1 MLAPYVRS
9 TTVQPASCR
18 ATITING
25 NSMIRGTWSLT
36 EPLVPVNIPAT
47 LVRVGESKG
56 ISTDVLLHN
65 TGLNADMFG
74 DPSARL
80 SYQQVLLLAE
90 NLIRSYPD
98 DSLGLDIGAAIKI
111 NQFGMLGYAIM
122 SCADIRSALQL
133 GLRFHPLVDPAFT
146 FEVVEQNEQSAVRL
160 TTHIPIEHIYRML
173 CDLFVVNFTCLAR
186 FLTGRDLQ
194 PVAVHL
200 NHPRP
205 QYEQRYKEFFDCP
218 VLFDQPRTEL
228 VFDSSIL
235 DEAVQMA
242 DQATA
247 AMAENQCEE
256 ILARLGPK
264 EGIVAKVRRILLRNP
279 GLFPPVDVVAGQ
291 LATSTRTLSRSLQE
305 VGTSYQRILDEVR
318 KEMAIE
324 YLRTSNLP
332 IEEIAAL
339 VGYSDPSNFRKA
351 FRRWTQHAPS
361 YYREDR
367 H

>member
-1 MLAPYVRS
+1 
-9 TTVQPASCR
+9 
-18 ATITING
+18 
-25 NSMIRGTWSLT
+25 MIRGTWSLT

-56 ISTDVLLHN
+56 ISTETLLQN
-65 TGLNADMFG
+65 TGLSANIFG

-80 SYQQVLLLAE
+80 TYQQVLSLAE
-90 NLIRSYPD
+90 NLIRACPD
-98 DSLGLDIGAAIKI
+98 DSLGLDIGEAIKI

-122 SCADIRSALQL
+122 SCENIRSALQL

-146 FEVVEQNEQSAVRL
+146 FEVVEHLDHAAVRL

-186 FLTGRDLQ
+186 FLTGRQLQ
-194 PVAVHL
+194 PLAVHL

-205 QYEQRYKEFFDCP
+205 EYASRYQEFFNCP

-228 VFDSSIL
+228 VFEHAIL
-235 DEAVQMA
+235 NEPVQMA

-256 ILARLGPK
+256 ILDRLGPK

-279 GLFPPVDVVAGQ
+279 GQFPPVDIVAGQ

-318 KEMAIE
+318 NEMAIE
-324 YLRTSNLP
+324 YLRTSKLP

>member
-1 MLAPYVRS
+1 MLGKHGACLR
-9 TTVQPASCR
+9 TTGSGR
-18 ATITING
+18 LTITISG

-47 LVRVGESKG
+47 LVRVGENKG
-56 ISTDVLLHN
+56 ISTATLLHN
-65 TGLNADMFG
+65 TGLSSDIFA

-80 SYQQVLLLAE
+80 TYQQVLMLAE
-90 NLIRSYPD
+90 NLIKSYPD
-98 DSLGLDIGAAIKI
+98 SSLGLDIGEAIKI

-133 GLRFHPLVDPAFT
+133 GLKFHPLVDPAFT
-146 FEVVEQNEQSAVRL
+146 FEVVELEQHAAVRL
-160 TTHIPIEHIYRML
+160 TTHIPIDHIYRML
-173 CDLFVVNFTCLAR
+173 CDLFVVNFTCLGR
-186 FLTGRDLQ
+186 FLTGRHLQ
-194 PVAVHL
+194 PLAVHL
-200 NHPRP
+200 NHPKP
-205 QYEQRYKEFFDCP
+205 DYAERYQDYFACP

-235 DEAVQMA
+235 DEPVQMA

-279 GLFPPVDVVAGQ
+279 GQFPPVDVVAGQ

-305 VGTSYQRILDEVR
+305 IGTSYQRILDEVR